1 LEQVASEKNP
11 KSQITNPQSL
21 IPNPLFAVR
30 TPSATVTDL
39 GTEFSV
45 EVNREGL
52 CDVHVYVGKVKLAS
66 HPKNSK
72 GHDAEIALG
81 AGESMHVEH
90 GGTLTHR
97 AMSRPT
103 DFVRQMPRPE
113 TRTAYADAVMAD
125 KPLFYWN
132 FDELDGTAFE
142 QIRHLSHQKLYPMGH
157 ARRSS
162 HNVIGSGL
170 SLGRAADFSKGGS
183 FRSNLLDEGEMSGAW
198 AVEFW
203 VQFTGDLADHTTQG
217 IMETGADSKY
227 GRYNPAILFGARHDG
242 LENTFAAAS
251 AGYRPGENEACTR
264 GGPQISDH
272 LWHHVVLIFYGNSN
286 EGGFGVADRVDI
298 IVDAV
303 PQTIARRGFS
313 SGFNMEGLVRVG
325 TSRDDLEDSFQGRID
340 ELAFYD
346 LSKMTVQQIEARTT
360 DMARR
365 HFEAAKTSKE
375 NKVVKP

>member
-1 LEQVASEKNP
+1 M
-11 KSQITNPQSL
+11 
-21 IPNPLFAVR
+21 
-30 TPSATVTDL
+30 TDL
-39 GTEFSV
+39 GTEFAV

-52 CDVHVYVGKVKLAS
+52 CDVHVFVGSVKLAS
-66 HPKNSK
+66 HRKTGESR
-72 GHDAEIALG
+72 AEVAMA
-81 AGESMHVEH
+81 AGESARVERA
-90 GGTLTHR
+90 GTLTRH
-97 AMSRPT
+97 ATSRPT
-103 DFVRQMPRPE
+103 DFVRQMPRQDV
-113 TRTAYADAVMAD
+113 RTEYAKMVMAD
-125 KPLFYWN
+125 KPLFYWT
-132 FDELDGTAFE
+132 FDEADGTAFE
-142 QIRHLSHQKLYPMGH
+142 QMRHLSNQKLYPMGH
-157 ARRSS
+157 ARRSL
-162 HNVIGSGL
+162 HNTIGSGL

-183 FRSNLLDEGEMSGAW
+183 FRSNLLEQGEMSGAW

-203 VQFTGDLADHTTQG
+203 AQYSGDLADHTTQG
-217 IMETGADSKY
+217 IMETGADTKY
-227 GRYNPAILFGARHDG
+227 GRYNPAILFSARHDG

-264 GGPQISDH
+264 GGPQITDR

-325 TSRDDLEDSFQGRID
+325 ASRDDLDDSFQGRLD

-346 LSKMTVQQIEARTT
+346 LSELTVKQIETRTA

-365 HFEAAKTSKE
+365 HFRAAKGLQQ
-375 NKVVKP
+375 NKKSPLPPGEG